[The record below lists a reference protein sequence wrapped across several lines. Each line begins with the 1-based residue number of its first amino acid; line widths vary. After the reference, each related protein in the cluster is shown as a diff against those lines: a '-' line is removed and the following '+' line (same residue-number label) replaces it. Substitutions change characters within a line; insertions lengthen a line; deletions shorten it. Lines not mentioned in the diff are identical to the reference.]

1 MEKGSF
7 EEVARR
13 MRTVRT
19 YDLNLVD
26 RSDFIIAHIIPAV
39 ASWGSAEELVTAI
52 RMKKPVFISMEGG
65 KKKTPL
71 WMMGQLP
78 HKYIYDSLEE
88 IVEMIKKID
97 SGQQSIDDDRWRLLN
112 KPLR

>member
-1 MEKGSF
+1 
-7 EEVARR
+7 

-65 KKKTPL
+65 KKKNPTMDDGSITP
-71 WMMGQLP
+71 
-78 HKYIYDSLEE
+78 
-88 IVEMIKKID
+88 
-97 SGQQSIDDDRWRLLN
+97 
-112 KPLR
+112 